1 MGKLLTNS
9 AAVTETL
16 NPSPSLLQWP
26 EAAPVHS
33 PKDADM
39 AAAAWAGVS
48 GLDEQLRRRLEM
60 IRERGVFWK
69 NPRDAAAPGVAFRLD
84 HGGDVEADGNCLFTA
99 VRRAIGSSVV
109 EVRELRQRAVR
120 RFLEDYG
127 SADGSEKEAVDVA
140 IRHLY
145 SPDLNSGWGVHV
157 VQEVKLLAKKADRES
172 LDAAIQDL
180 VDLGLQR
187 ELASESIYKEQCIAI
202 SDGLSWAKYMSTSG
216 SLDDEYDI
224 ITLQYTDDGLL
235 SIDENR
241 NGIAAAFGD
250 DIAIESLATELQR
263 EVYVVQAHGL
273 DAMVDENTC
282 VFFLPHRPRVQICEH
297 PIFLF
302 MKGTGKESF
311 F

>member
-39 AAAAWAGVS
+39 AAAAWTGVS
-48 GLDEQLRRRLEM
+48 GLDEQLWRRLEM

-69 NPRDAAAPGVAFRLD
+69 NPRDAEVPGVAFRLD

-99 VRRAIGSSVV
+99 VGRAIGSRGV

-127 SADGSEKEAVDVA
+127 SSDGSEKEAVVVA

-145 SPDLNSGWGVHV
+145 SSDLNSGWGVHV
-157 VQEVKLLAKKADRES
+157 VPAVKLLAKKADRES

-187 ELASESIYKEQCIAI
+187 ELASESIYKERCIAI
-202 SDGLSWAKYMSTSG
+202 SDGHSWAK
-216 SLDDEYDI
+216 
-224 ITLQYTDDGLL
+224 
-235 SIDENR
+235 
-241 NGIAAAFGD
+241 
-250 DIAIESLATELQR
+250 
-263 EVYVVQAHGL
+263 
-273 DAMVDENTC
+273 
-282 VFFLPHRPRVQICEH
+282 
-297 PIFLF
+297 
-302 MKGTGKESF
+302 
-311 F
+311 